1 MAYLTAFLEG
11 IISFISPCILPI
23 LPLYFS
29 YLAGG
34 ITDREER
41 KGVLLTNSLAFVL
54 GFTILFVAL
63 GAASTSLGRFL
74 SDHLDILNRI
84 GGVLVILFAINNLGF
99 VLIPALNKNRQFQM
113 KTLHN
118 MTVTKSILFGIVFA
132 VGWTPCVGPLLGSAL
147 MMAANATLM
156 YKGMLTLVFYAL
168 GLGIP
173 FLLSAVLLEQLEG
186 VFTVMKKNANL
197 ITIIS
202 GVLLLVFGVALLLGF
217 NPAALFL

>member
-156 YKGMLTLVFYAL
+156 YKGMLTLLFYAL

>member
-1 MAYLTAFLEG
+1 M
-11 IISFISPCILPI
+11 
-23 LPLYFS
+23 PLYFS

-156 YKGMLTLVFYAL
+156 YKGMLTKTLAL
-168 GLGIP
+168 CLCCG
-173 FLLSAVLLEQLEG
+173 
-186 VFTVMKKNANL
+186 
-197 ITIIS
+197 
-202 GVLLLVFGVALLLGF
+202 
-217 NPAALFL
+217 